1 MATYRFD
8 PPLQLRNDP
17 SWTIVSLDEVSELL
31 AAHALAHSDG
41 EAARY
46 RDQIRHCTTPEAAAN
61 LGELIARLGHPQAL
75 GGCTAALSL
84 QWADSPP
91 FLPVKRIGD

>member
-1 MATYRFD
+1 MATCRFD

-17 SWTIVSLDEVSELL
+17 SWTIVSLDEVAELL

-61 LGELIARLGHPQAL
+61 LGDSLRDWAIRKRLV
-75 GGCTAALSL
+75 AAPLH
-84 QWADSPP
+84 
-91 FLPVKRIGD
+91 

>member
-17 SWTIVSLDEVSELL
+17 SWTIVSLDEVAELL

-46 RDQIRHCTTPEAAAN
+46 RDQIRHCATPEAAAN
-61 LGELIARLGHPQAL
+61 LGTHCEIGPFASAWWLHRCIELAM
-75 GGCTAALSL
+75 GGFAAIFPMTT
-84 QWADSPP
+84 D
-91 FLPVKRIGD
+91 R